1 MEIGGVPMSRRL
13 IALLILTM
21 SILAACGR
29 AGSTHPAAGGYRIFL
44 EGGFSSGVET
54 VKVLDSGT
62 GTVERELPLGTPAFD
77 WSRYYTVT
85 QLSGGARLMALDP
98 ASGRTLAQ
106 TTVPSGYGLPNVGFQ
121 GPTAGLSPNGQ
132 WLALTSQVKGTGG
145 AITTN
150 FLVGSSSLTDSFKT
164 IHVNGDFVFD
174 ALSNDG
180 KSLYLIQKMTDP
192 NHYRVRLYDVAAGSL
207 WPQAV
212 ADKREPNE
220 PMNGIRGDSAA
231 DPTGNHVYTV
241 YIRQAGPFIHALPL
255 GQPFAFCID
264 LPSKA
269 PNDMEKQFHWALAIS
284 QDGGSLYAA
293 NASLGTVAVL
303 TTGDAPKILRTAA
316 VALNHSDSLLAGL
329 VTNAEAKG
337 PRIGGAALSADGRT
351 LYTFADTGV
360 VAIDTA
366 TLKVRAR
373 YLDPWQPDTMRMSSD
388 GRWLYVAE
396 SSESHVWQID
406 PTTGAV
412 AELKGVTNPWA
423 LLWAEPK

>member
-1 MEIGGVPMSRRL
+1 
-13 IALLILTM
+13 
-21 SILAACGR
+21 
-29 AGSTHPAAGGYRIFL
+29 
-44 EGGFSSGVET
+44 
-54 VKVLDSGT
+54 
-62 GTVERELPLGTPAFD
+62 
-77 WSRYYTVT
+77 
-85 QLSGGARLMALDP
+85 
-98 ASGRTLAQ
+98 
-106 TTVPSGYGLPNVGFQ
+106 
-121 GPTAGLSPNGQ
+121 LSPNGQ

>member
-1 MEIGGVPMSRRL
+1 MSRRL

-269 PNDMEKQFHWALAIS
+269 PNDIEKQFHWALAIS